1 MYSTKFLGG
10 LCFCLRWGG
19 GGKFGDVNS
28 LLQLF
33 IYVRSKLEDI
43 SILVLLCLNTYTT
56 KSCECRAGRVFSGP
70 ARVNPFGPTKISNFT
85 IVCAW
90 PYGSCHN
97 IGLFQ
102 TCWDLRM
109 KKSPSK
115 ISTKY
120 TTNTTRPEEKRTKLF
135 SVRQRFNGLWIC
147 RSEKS
152 IFTTDAL
159 TCGIS
164 KEHSSANEIAPW

>member
-1 MYSTKFLGG
+1 MKLTFPSIMYSTKFLGG

-33 IYVRSKLEDI
+33 IYVRSKLENI

-102 TCWDLRM
+102 TC
-109 KKSPSK
+109 
-115 ISTKY
+115 
-120 TTNTTRPEEKRTKLF
+120 
-135 SVRQRFNGLWIC
+135 
-147 RSEKS
+147 
-152 IFTTDAL
+152 
-159 TCGIS
+159 
-164 KEHSSANEIAPW
+164 